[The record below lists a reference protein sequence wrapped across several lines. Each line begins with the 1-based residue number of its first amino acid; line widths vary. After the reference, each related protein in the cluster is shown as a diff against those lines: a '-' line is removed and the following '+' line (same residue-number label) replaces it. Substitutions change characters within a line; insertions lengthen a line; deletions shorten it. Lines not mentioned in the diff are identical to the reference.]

1 MRKANIVM
9 ALLMLAFGAIVL
21 FDAVRLGYGWGMS
34 GPAAGFFPFVL
45 AIGILI
51 CSGII
56 LFKGIRVYKKEGPG
70 ERLIPEGGLKP
81 ILWVLIPSTVMVGLT
96 ALIGLHVAAMCFL
109 AFYMRVVGKIGWLK
123 VALVSV
129 LVPLGLYILFDKL
142 FLIPLPQGL
151 WGGKILIF

>member
-1 MRKANIVM
+1 MRKANIFV
-9 ALLMLAFGAIVL
+9 AVLFFAVGAIIL
-21 FDAVRLGYGWGMS
+21 YDAVRLGYKWGMS
-34 GPAAGFFPFVL
+34 GPEAGFFPFVL

-51 CSGII
+51 CSTII
-56 LFKGIRVYKKEGPG
+56 TIKGVMAYRKEGESEP
-70 ERLIPEGGLKP
+70 LVPEGGLKP

-96 ALIGLHVAAMCFL
+96 ALIGLHLAALCFL
-109 AFYMRVVGKIGWLK
+109 TFYMRVVGKIGWLK